1 MGRLARELI
10 RITDPRYCVIYVFQF
25 RSYETLVPHLLN
37 PLAPFYRTIVYIEH
51 SLAWYDIKTQNE
63 VLNYKV
69 FSVILETIG
78 TPGLSGLDKL
88 ISFFIVMELEALVH
102 YIEKSIRNKTWMSLL
117 EDCETSL
124 SSLDS
129 AKGKNSH

>member
-1 MGRLARELI
+1 M
-10 RITDPRYCVIYVFQF
+10 PC
-25 RSYETLVPHLLN
+25 
-37 PLAPFYRTIVYIEH
+37 YRTIVYIEH

-69 FSVILETIG
+69 FSMILETIS

-88 ISFFIVMELEALVH
+88 ISFFIVIELEALVH
-102 YIEKSIRNKTWMSLL
+102 YVEKNIRSKTWMSLL
-117 EDCETSL
+117 EDCETTL

-129 AKGKNSH
+129 AKGENSHLKKYVYTRCPIIDWRKFKV

>member
-1 MGRLARELI
+1 M
-10 RITDPRYCVIYVFQF
+10 
-25 RSYETLVPHLLN
+25 
-37 PLAPFYRTIVYIEH
+37 YIEH

-63 VLNYKV
+63 ILNYKV

-102 YIEKSIRNKTWMSLL
+102 YTEKNIRNKTWMSLL
-117 EDCETSL
+117 EDCETTL
-124 SSLDS
+124 NSLDS
-129 AKGKNSH
+129 AKGKSCSRRIRKTNTRNESENIINTPVDSRVA